1 MGLCGSGRSARSAGR
16 TVHISRAPY
25 TLRTVLKCCDLLR
38 FVMVPPVDRPRPVS
52 EKVSK
57 GQQRS
62 AKVSLSGDG
71 RFDPSQ
77 CPRAA
82 APSTGAGRMFHICSQ
97 RSGFKGPRRR
107 LVAFAAPCRRGA
119 SVSLRHHMTA
129 CRTNPQFRHKLG
141 SGNDRVIGFARIL
154 LQQAAEKLGAGAVLR
169 KNRSKCAARL
179 NLSCVLARGFESM
192 LLNATPQKRFSAA
205 C

>member
-1 MGLCGSGRSARSAGR
+1 MDIPRPRRCGAGGVSKSQPVGRR
-16 TVHISRAPY
+16 TVRSF
-25 TLRTVLKCCDLLR
+25 TMSKSGCT
-38 FVMVPPVDRPRPVS
+38 VDRAQN
-52 EKVSK
+52 
-57 GQQRS
+57 G
-62 AKVSLSGDG
+62 
-71 RFDPSQ
+71 
-77 CPRAA
+77 
-82 APSTGAGRMFHICSQ
+82 CSIYVLNA
-97 RSGFKGPRRR
+97 RDSRGPRRR
-107 LVAFAAPCRRGA
+107 LVAYAVPCRRGA
-119 SVSLRHHMTA
+119 SVPLRHHATA
-129 CRTNPQFRHKLG
+129 RGANSQFRHKLG